1 MKYIKINTEVN
12 LTSGIQIPSGSAVII
27 AEGYAD
33 VKNTTEA
40 GIPSQIAVFV
50 YASIEAMA
58 EGKAPIMGIAD
69 FPTTLTSLELSLEAY
84 QTETAE
90 TLLIG
95 AVAEELGKVYGP
107 TNIEIITTTQA

>member
-12 LTSGIQIPSGSAVII
+12 LTSGVQIPSGSITVI

-33 VKNTTEA
+33 IKSTTES

-50 YASIEAMA
+50 FASAQAMQD
-58 EGKAPIMGIAD
+58 GKSPIVGIAD
-69 FPTTLTSLELSLEAY
+69 FDTTFSSLYLSIAAY
-84 QTETAE
+84 QTESAE
-90 TLLIG
+90 TLLIS

-107 TNIEIITTTQA
+107 TNIEIVTTA

>member
-12 LTSGIQIPSGSAVII
+12 LTSGIQIPSGSVVIV

-33 VKNTTEA
+33 IKSTTET
-40 GIPSQIAVFV
+40 GIPSQIAVLV
-50 YASIEAMA
+50 YASLEAMQ
-58 EGKAPIMGIAD
+58 EGKASIMGIAD
-69 FPTTLTSLELSLEAY
+69 FPTTLSSLELSIEAY

-90 TLLIG
+90 TLLIS

-107 TNIEIITTTQA
+107 TNIEIITTVQA

>member
-12 LTSGIQIPSGSAVII
+12 LTSGIQIPSGSAVIV

-33 VKNTTEA
+33 IKNSTAE

-50 YASIEAMA
+50 FASIQAMVD
-58 EGKAPIMGIAD
+58 GKSPIVGIAD
-69 FPTTLTSLELSLEAY
+69 FDTTFSSLQLSVVAY

-90 TLLIG
+90 ALLIN
-95 AVAEELGKVYGP
+95 AVAGELSKVYGA
-107 TNIEIITTTQA
+107 TNIEIITTE